1 MMAGPWV
8 LIGLPLLAALLV
20 YLVRRWA
27 LPGAL
32 LSATTSV
39 ALAWLCFTAPP
50 SEPLTLFGRSIFLGQ
65 PVAMLGRELAL
76 TPSGQKA
83 LGFLF
88 AVASVSFLL
97 AWPVSPG
104 RSFFPLGLALLGG
117 WAAAILMQHFAF
129 AVIFLW
135 LASTL
140 ATMVIQGGRLASTR
154 GAGRQMIVLTLA
166 VPLLLMA
173 DALIEARAVNPYDFA
188 HTQPAILLTAA
199 GLAALLAAFPFEGW
213 ASALATD
220 AQPGVFA
227 FLASGYQVIV
237 LLIALELFH
246 DQPWLVA
253 DGQILSLL
261 AWGGLLAAA
270 IGGVLAA
277 VQSHFAPL
285 MGYTAL
291 GDMGSGLVALALG
304 NDIGLTIALLMI
316 VARAVGLLLAGAG
329 LAVMRWR
336 VGGTS
341 FAQVL
346 GLGHRLPLATLSLL
360 VGGLSLSGFPFTV
373 GFAARWALLKQMS
386 SLDGPWIGALV
397 LAGAGSAIGWLRG
410 AQILFTP
417 VRDAP
422 SGQRTPLVAGVI
434 IVALVVLCFWLGHRS
449 DWLLLWL
456 RPLVDTFAP
465 LV

>member
-1 MMAGPWV
+1 
-8 LIGLPLLAALLV
+8 
-20 YLVRRWA
+20 
-27 LPGAL
+27 
-32 LSATTSV
+32 
-39 ALAWLCFTAPP
+39 
-50 SEPLTLFGRSIFLGQ
+50 
-65 PVAMLGRELAL
+65 
-76 TPSGQKA
+76 
-83 LGFLF
+83 
-88 AVASVSFLL
+88 
-97 AWPVSPG
+97 
-104 RSFFPLGLALLGG
+104 
-117 WAAAILMQHFAF
+117 
-129 AVIFLW
+129 
-135 LASTL
+135 
-140 ATMVIQGGRLASTR
+140 
-154 GAGRQMIVLTLA
+154 
-166 VPLLLMA
+166 
-173 DALIEARAVNPYDFA
+173 
-188 HTQPAILLTAA
+188 
-199 GLAALLAAFPFEGW
+199 
-213 ASALATD
+213 
-220 AQPGVFA
+220 
-227 FLASGYQVIV
+227 
-237 LLIALELFH
+237 LIALELFH

-449 DWLLLWL
+449 DWLLFWL